1 MIPIKHLSYLAI
13 LLLIGSLISCKSQK
27 NISPDNS
34 SDISSNKIIENNKI
48 RGDYRIMFYNC
59 ENLFDIY
66 NDSLKRDDDFT
77 PDGVKHWSKNK
88 YYDKLANISKVIT
101 AVGGWEPPELVG
113 LCEIENYFVLKQLT
127 EVSLL
132 KVFKYKIIHY
142 ESPDKRGI
150 DVALLYIPS
159 KFTPIKSKN
168 IPVVFKDN
176 GRPTRDILYVKGTT
190 TKKDTLHIFV
200 NHWPSR
206 WGGMLETEHKR
217 MYVASVLQIKVDSI
231 FRTDKS
237 AKIIIMGDLNDFP
250 TNKSLIESLKTSHN
264 FDNIKSNQLY
274 NLAWYLQEEKGLFSH
289 SFHGEAGVLDQMI
302 VSGALL
308 DSSANIYMTKDNAH
322 ILNAKFLLEN
332 DPNYVGEIP
341 FRTYLGMKYHGG
353 FSDHLPVYIDLF
365 LKK

>member
-1 MIPIKHLSYLAI
+1 MIRIKHLFFVAI
-13 LLLIGSLISCKSQK
+13 FILIGSLLSCKSQK

-34 SDISSNKIIENNKI
+34 SNISSDKIIEKDEI

-66 NDSLKRDDDFT
+66 DDSLKRDEEFT
-77 PDGVKHWSKNK
+77 PDGIKHWSKSK

-101 AVGGWEPPELVG
+101 AVGGWDPPEIVG

-142 ESPDKRGI
+142 ESPDSRGI

-159 KFTPIKSKN
+159 KFKPIKTDK

-176 GRPTRDILYVKGTT
+176 GRPTRDILYVKGST
-190 TKKDTLHIFV
+190 TKNDTLHIFV

-206 WGGMLETEHKR
+206 WGGMLETEDKR
-217 MYVASVLQIKVDSI
+217 MYVASILQKQVDSI
-231 FRTDKS
+231 FSTDKS

-250 TNKSLIESLKTSHN
+250 TNKSLIESLKTLHD
-264 FDNIKSNQLY
+264 FDDIKSNQLY
-274 NLAWYLQEEKGLFSH
+274 NLAWYLQEEKGAFSH

-308 DSSANIYMTKDNAH
+308 DTNKNIFMTKDNAH
-322 ILNAKFLLEN
+322 ILDADFLLEK
-332 DPNYVGEIP
+332 DPNYIGVIP
-341 FRTYLGMKYHGG
+341 FRTYIGMKYHGG

-365 LKK
+365 YKK